1 MSKPARAWGI
11 RRHLPKSVPVL
22 LPYAWRTKE
31 DALEECC
38 IEDDDIFEGH
48 DRPVRVVIVPLARYR
63 ELVRHWKGDANVFI
77 DQDRD
82 GRTGDV

>member
-48 DRPVRVVIVPLARYR
+48 DRPARVVIVPLARYR
-63 ELVRHWKGDANVFI
+63 ELVCKEKEANPSL
-77 DQDRD
+77 
-82 GRTGDV
+82 